1 MSLGKKFKLNSG
13 YEIPAVGLGTWLS
26 EPNEVASAV
35 QHALR
40 VGYRHIDAAAIY
52 QNEHEVGQGWKS
64 SGVPREEIF
73 ITSKLWNTD
82 HHPDRVEA
90 ALDATLK
97 DHQTDY
103 LDLYLIH
110 WPVSFVYREGELFPK
125 ESATGLLQHSRIPI
139 KDTWEAMERLV
150 SAGKVKS
157 IGVSNFTIDKVEEL
171 LKTAKIPP
179 AVNQIEAHPWLQ
191 QPKLFDYLK
200 SKNILVEAYSPLGNN
215 IYDHSRV
222 IDDPAIQAMAKQLNV
237 DAGQMLISWAVQRG
251 TVVLPK
257 SVTPLR
263 IESNFKGFVLPDAEF
278 EELNRLDKHKR
289 FNLPFDWAVDIFD
302 EVGQVEIERRA
313 KEAAA
318 KA

>member
-73 ITSKLWNTD
+73 I
-82 HHPDRVEA
+82 
-90 ALDATLK
+90 
-97 DHQTDY
+97 
-103 LDLYLIH
+103 H

-125 ESATGLLQHSRIPI
+125 ESATGLLQHSHVPI

-200 SKNILVEAYSPLGNN
+200 SKVLV
-215 IYDHSRV
+215 
-222 IDDPAIQAMAKQLNV
+222 
-237 DAGQMLISWAVQRG
+237 
-251 TVVLPK
+251 
-257 SVTPLR
+257 
-263 IESNFKGFVLPDAEF
+263 
-278 EELNRLDKHKR
+278 
-289 FNLPFDWAVDIFD
+289 
-302 EVGQVEIERRA
+302 
-313 KEAAA
+313 
-318 KA
+318 